1 MTATAT
7 LSTKHSMVSRARF
20 HDGERVEIVA
30 RREKVVQGVTLV
42 EVDVRLQSGDTLTV
56 YADQIKRVRER

>member
-1 MTATAT
+1 
-7 LSTKHSMVSRARF
+7 MVSRARF
-20 HDGERVEIVA
+20 HDGERVEIIA

-42 EVDVRLQSGDTLTV
+42 EVDVRLASGDTLTV

>member
-1 MTATAT
+1 MTKAT
-7 LSTKHSMVSRARF
+7 LRTGQSMNSRARF
-20 HDGERVEIVA
+20 HDGERVEIIE

-56 YADQIKRVRER
+56 YADQLRRVR